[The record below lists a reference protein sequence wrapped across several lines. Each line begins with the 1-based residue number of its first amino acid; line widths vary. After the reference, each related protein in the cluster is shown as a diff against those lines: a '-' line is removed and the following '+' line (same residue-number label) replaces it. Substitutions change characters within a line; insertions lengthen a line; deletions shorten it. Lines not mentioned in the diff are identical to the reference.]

1 MKASFFT
8 FGCKL
13 NQCETEALADS
24 FEKQG
29 FEIVDF
35 DTPAQVFIVN
45 TCTVTSKS
53 EQKARRVIRKASRE
67 YPDSLVLVTGCYAQ
81 LEPELIGELGDNV
94 LSVPL
99 DQKDLIMDLSAYLG
113 HELAPG
119 ENLYKQAGFWL
130 ETQAP
135 GIDSSQSR
143 FRFSAADFN
152 FHARAFLKIQDGCD
166 HRCAYCR
173 VCLARGASVSLD
185 SATVIARLK
194 ELEASGSREIVLTG
208 VNIDSYRDGHLDLSG
223 LLELIIEETDSFRIR
238 LSSLEPETLLSRD
251 LSILS
256 HPRICP
262 HFHISAQSGSDTVLQ
277 RMNRPYISSSIRDAV
292 QKLRQLKDD
301 PFIAADLIA
310 GFPGETEKE
319 HRETLNLV
327 EELGFTRIHVFPFS
341 PRPGTAAWDMTPKV
355 PERVSGERTRE
366 LRQASSRFQEEYFN
380 RWLNRTVQVL
390 LEEKKSLQ
398 EKEYWEGTSEN
409 YLKVRIPASLIPG
422 EEDAVRGGVFS
433 CTITSHQ
440 DFICYG
446 NIVSSQTENC

>member
-29 FEIVDF
+29 FEIVNF
-35 DTPAQVFIVN
+35 ESASNVFVIN

-67 YPDSLVLVTGCYAQ
+67 FPDSLVLVTGCYAQ
-81 LEPELIGELGDNV
+81 LEPDLIRELGDNV

-99 DQKDLIMDLSAYLG
+99 DQKDLIMDLAGYLG
-113 HELAPG
+113 SELQAG
-119 ENLYKQAGFWL
+119 DNLYKKAGFWL

-135 GIDSSQSR
+135 GIENPQNR

-166 HRCAYCR
+166 NRCAYCR
-173 VCLARGASVSLD
+173 VCLARGASVSLESD
-185 SATVIARLK
+185 RIIERLK

-208 VNIDSYRDGHLDLSG
+208 VNIDSYRDGDRDLSG
-223 LLELIIEETDSFRIR
+223 LLERIMEETSGFRVR

-262 HFHISAQSGSDTVLQ
+262 HFHVSAQSGSDSVLG
-277 RMNRPYISSSIRDAV
+277 RMNRPYDSSAV
-292 QKLRQLKDD
+292 REAVTRLRELKDD
-301 PFIAADLIA
+301 PFIAADLIS
-310 GFPGETEKE
+310 GFPGESDQE
-319 HRETLNLV
+319 HQETLSLV
-327 EELGFTRIHVFPFS
+327 KEMGFTRIHVFPFS
-341 PRPGTAAWDMTPKV
+341 ARPGTAAWDMKPQV
-355 PERVSGERTRE
+355 PQRITGERTSE
-366 LRQASSRFQEEYFN
+366 LRRASGRFHEEYFQRWMN
-380 RWLNRTVQVL
+380 RNVSVL
-390 LEEKKSLQ
+390 LEERKTIGGR
-398 EKEYWEGTSEN
+398 EYWEGTSEN
-409 YLKVRIPASLIPG
+409 YLKVRIPAGALDG
-422 EEDAVRGGVFS
+422 NDETVRGSIVP
-433 CTITSHQ
+433 CIIEYHKN
-440 DFICYG
+440 FICYG
-446 NIVSSQTENC
+446 NTGSPHI